1 LSSPDG
7 KSLVLGRVSGFR
19 GTEGE
24 LTVKVI
30 SGNASRWVHIKA
42 VVLRGSGPGDEIG
55 SYKVESARAYRDR
68 LVLKLMGVDDAGAA
82 AVLRGRE
89 VMARAEE
96 VPPLPRDVYWVERL
110 VGAQVVDAALGDI
123 GIVKDVVETGGVDL
137 LRVEDSAGVETL
149 VPLVEEFVTAID
161 EASGTI
167 RLTLPEGLRGLNAP
181 GGRETA

>member
-1 LSSPDG
+1 M
-7 KSLVLGRVSGFR
+7 SLVLGRVSGFR
-19 GTEGE
+19 GSQGE
-24 LTVKVI
+24 ITVKVI

-55 SYKVESARAYRDR
+55 SHEVDSARAYRDR
-68 LVLKLMGVDDAGAA
+68 LVLKLKGVDDAGAA

-89 VMARAEE
+89 VMAQAED
-96 VPPLPRDVYWVERL
+96 VPQLPSDVYWVERL

-137 LRVEDSAGVETL
+137 LLVEDAAGVETL